1 MSYELVSFTSIKTRL
16 AEGWVPAPNL
26 EPVYRYVSPT
36 ITQTYVWMMRPSD
49 G

>member
-26 EPVYRYVSPT
+26 EPVYRYLGNT
-36 ITQTYVWMMRPSD
+36 THTYVWMVKP
-49 G
+49 GNG